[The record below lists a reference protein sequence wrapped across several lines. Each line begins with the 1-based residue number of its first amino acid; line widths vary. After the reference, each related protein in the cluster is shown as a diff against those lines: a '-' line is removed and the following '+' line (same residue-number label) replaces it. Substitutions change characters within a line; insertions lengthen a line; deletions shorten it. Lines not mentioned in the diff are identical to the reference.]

1 MKRNCLALAIV
12 LDLVVSG
19 VCAAAPGWLSTITR
33 DPPGNFPPLRPL
45 QATYRFGWS
54 GFTAGVGQVHFTHP
68 SIGRFQVQGKGGT
81 VGFVRALWRMDVHH
95 RALAD
100 AETLRPLEMEQTES
114 YRRKKFVTQL
124 AFTNIG
130 VRRTRTETPGTSGP
144 STKPFDF
151 PDLYDMHS
159 ATLYLRSQSLKN
171 GSVYRIVVYPATTP
185 YLATLT
191 VTGRER
197 ISVHAGTYQAIKLDL
212 HLEKVGKNLELEPHK
227 RFRRAT
233 IWVSDDLDRILLRIE
248 AQIFVGTVFGELQSI
263 AFDDPKS

>member
-1 MKRNCLALAIV
+1 MKRNCLALAIT
-12 LDLVVSG
+12 LDLVLGGICS
-19 VCAAAPGWLSTITR
+19 AAPGWLSTITS

-81 VGFVRALWRMDVHH
+81 VGFVRALWRLDVHH

-130 VRRTRTETPGTSGP
+130 VRRTRTETPSTSGP

-171 GSVYRIVVYPATTP
+171 GSVYRVVVYPATTP

-197 ISVHAGTYQAIKLDL
+197 IAVHAGTYQAIKLDL
-212 HLEKVGKNLELEPHK
+212 HLDKVGKNFELEPHK

-248 AQIFVGTVFGELQSI
+248 AQIFVGTVFGDLQSI
-263 AFDDPKS
+263 TFDNPKS